1 MKHIAKLAA
10 VLLQMYEL
18 SPERIQNPR
27 LFHLVKVEKRD
38 VNKLSVNEAFVAL
51 SALLHEYASDVE
63 VCAREVTMI
72 VGLLNRAAQE
82 EDPIAAAID
91 AILGNEE
98 LAHPA
103 VRTFLAPAL
112 LAINGRPFQ
121 IEAAEPFR
129 EIGET
134 TLGEVPFPTE
144 GHWLWTGVM
153 DGYPLMGT
161 DSEKLQEAPPEVLI
175 GSTLSIIV
183 RLARSDKYAAIEALA
198 DKLIGGYT
206 NVNTKF
212 MDLVQKVEA
221 GGGHVHAESDAEAVN
236 SNRLPAEWVETLES
250 LCSAE
255 APPEG
260 EAGHVTASI
269 NLAKV
274 IGDLQSIK
282 AGMIPP
288 LSTLIAMVARSTM
301 VPETSEE
308 RVRRLV
314 MAGTGADIAL
324 NAPLPE
330 EWKKTALGLSNTGM
344 FNMSVP
350 QIERKLYFAAN
361 LINHMPEFLNGQVP
375 PLNKVLAA
383 ALFPSISSDVEMG
396 EALKWINACSGLEGH
411 KDASVP
417 APVFDDGPYL
427 ENVATAPAGTQVQVA
442 SNEAAKLPREW
453 ELTIKGL
460 SKVKVSED
468 TDAFTSEL
476 VGLAKRIGRLGSLR
490 NGFVPRLSEV
500 LAVTL
505 KPGNSSAV
513 HLDKVTRVIDA
524 TSKVHELAKN
534 ENQKES

>member
-121 IEAAEPFR
+121 VEAAEPLR

-324 NAPLPE
+324 NSPLPE
-330 EWKKTALGLSNTGM
+330 EWKKTALGLTNTGM
-344 FNMSVP
+344 YDASLP

-361 LINHMPEFLNGQVP
+361 LISHLPEFMDGQTP

-383 ALFPSISSDVEMG
+383 ALFPQIVTPAEMDK
-396 EALKWINACSGLEGH
+396 AVAWVDACSGLQGR

-417 APVFDDGPYL
+417 APFGEDEAVK
-427 ENVATAPAGTQVQVA
+427 PA
-442 SNEAAKLPREW
+442 NKDKLEAAALPEEW
-453 ELTIKGL
+453 RLTLKGL
-460 SKVKVSED
+460 SSIRLTQE
-468 TDAFTSEL
+468 DAFTESFIT
-476 VGLAKRIGRLGSLR
+476 LAKNIGRLGSVR

-500 LAVTL
+500 LAMAT
-505 KPGNSSAV
+505 KPGNRSAV
-513 HLDKVTRVIDA
+513 HLEKVTRVIDA
-524 TSKVHELAKN
+524 TSKIHELAKN

>member
-10 VLLQMYEL
+10 VLLQMYEM

-38 VNKLSVNEAFVAL
+38 VGKLSVNEAFVAL

-121 IEAAEPFR
+121 VEAAEPLR

-134 TLGEVPFPTE
+134 TLGEVAFPSE
-144 GHWLWTGVM
+144 GHWLWTGEM
-153 DGYPLMGT
+153 GGHPLMGS
-161 DSEKLQEAPPEVLI
+161 DSEKLQDAPPEVLI
-175 GSTLSIIV
+175 ASTLSIIV
-183 RLARSDKYAAIEALA
+183 RLARSDKFAAIEALA

-206 NVNTKF
+206 NVNQRF
-212 MDLVQKVEA
+212 MDLVNKVET
-221 GGGHVHAESDAEAVN
+221 GGGHVHDAVDSEN
-236 SNRLPAEWVETLES
+236 PSNNRLPTEWVETLES
-250 LCSAE
+250 LCAAE
-255 APPEG
+255 APAEG
-260 EAGHVTASI
+260 EANHVAESI
-269 NLAKV
+269 RLAKV

-282 AGMIPP
+282 AGMVPP
-288 LSTLIAMVARSTM
+288 LSTLIAMLARSTM

-330 EWKKTALGLSNTGM
+330 EWKKTALGLTNTGM
-344 FNMSVP
+344 YDMSLP

-361 LINHMPEFLNGQVP
+361 LISHMPEFMDGQMP

-383 ALFPSISSDVEMG
+383 VLFPSISSDVEMG
-396 EALKWINACSGLEGH
+396 EVVFWINACSGLNGS
-411 KDASVP
+411 KDASIQ
-417 APVFDDGPYL
+417 APIF
-427 ENVATAPAGTQVQVA
+427 ENQSFLDEVEPVETATATMH
-442 SNEAAKLPREW
+442 AATLPKEW

-460 SKVKVSED
+460 SKVKVSDD
-468 TDAFTSEL
+468 TDAFTTDL

-490 NGFVPRLSEV
+490 NGYTPRLSEV

-513 HLDKVTRVIDA
+513 HLEKVTRVIDA
-524 TSKVHELAKN
+524 TSKLHELAQQ
-534 ENQKES
+534 ENKKES